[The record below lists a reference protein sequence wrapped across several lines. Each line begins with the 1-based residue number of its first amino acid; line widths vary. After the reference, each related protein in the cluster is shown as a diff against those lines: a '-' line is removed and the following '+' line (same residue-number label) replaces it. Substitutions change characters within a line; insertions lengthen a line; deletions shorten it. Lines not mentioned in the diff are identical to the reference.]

1 MQNNATLTDIVT
13 QGVAVKIAG
22 TTTAASINQRFTHSN
37 NRATYI
43 GALTRTFKI
52 TAVASVTSTTSNKQI
67 GFYVAKNGAA
77 IPNSEMYVTTN
88 TNQRAESVA
97 VQTITSLATNDYV
110 EIWVENDTDATD
122 VTVTYLN
129 TIVESL
135 N

>member
-1 MQNNATLTDIVT
+1 
-13 QGVAVKIAG
+13 
-22 TTTAASINQRFTHSN
+22 
-37 NRATYI
+37 
-43 GALTRTFKI
+43 
-52 TAVASVTSTTSNKQI
+52 
-67 GFYVAKNGAA
+67 
-77 IPNSEMYVTTN
+77 MYVTTN

-97 VQTITSLATNDYV
+97 VQTITSLSTNDYV